1 MWNADVLSSS
11 QSAWLK
17 GAGFMREVTESTSH
31 ASRSAQVALYGR
43 TGFVVA
49 AIAALFMTLTQGLG
63 TDVVAFVPR
72 LGYWLIVMLTGA
84 TIGWGM
90 TAAVQNWGRLRAW
103 PAIEALVVAILIAVP
118 LTMAVIGAGIMM
130 LGMQRPALS
139 GILMNFG
146 LVVIVSMAIT
156 GIVYAIS
163 ERRNEAATIVPLGKN
178 PEIVPDTRFRDR
190 LPIQFQRSVILAL
203 ESEDHYLRVHLD
215 TGSTLILL
223 RLSDAI
229 AELSALDGQQ
239 THRSWWVSRLAVSSA
254 KRSGAK
260 GVLILSNGIEVPI
273 SRTYIRILTQAG
285 WLG

>member
-1 MWNADVLSSS
+1 
-11 QSAWLK
+11 
-17 GAGFMREVTESTSH
+17 MREVTELPSR
-31 ASRSAQVALYGR
+31 ASRSAQATLYGR

-63 TDVVAFVPR
+63 TDVVPFVPR

-84 TIGWGM
+84 SIGWGM

-118 LTMAVIGAGIMM
+118 LTMVVIGAGMMM
-130 LGMQRPALS
+130 LGMERPALS

-146 LVVIVSMAIT
+146 LVVLVSMAIT

-163 ERRNEAATIVPLGKN
+163 ETGSAAVTSEPLGTY
-178 PEIVPDTRFRDR
+178 PEIAPDTRFRDR
-190 LPIQFQRSVILAL
+190 LPIQFQKSAILAL
-203 ESEDHYLRVHLD
+203 ESEDHYLRVHLE

-239 THRSWWVSRLAVSSA
+239 THRSWWVSRSAVSRA
-254 KRSGAK
+254 KRAGTK
-260 GVLILSNGIEVPI
+260 GMLTLSNGLEVPV
-273 SRTYIRILTQAG
+273 SRTYIRILAQAG